1 MEKQAPFIR
10 RFDAINDAISMAY
23 HNLSLKLGFSDGESM
38 ILYAMYDGEPVTQKE
53 ITERTGMSKQTVSSA
68 VRKLVQKGLLEP
80 PEGLRNEPLRL
91 TDRGRKAM
99 RERISLI
106 VHVENQVLSDWTS
119 EERQRFLL
127 LNQRYLDRL
136 RQEISQ
142 LSVPEKE

>member
-80 PEGLRNEPLRL
+80 QEGLRE
-91 TDRGRKAM
+91 
-99 RERISLI
+99 
-106 VHVENQVLSDWTS
+106 
-119 EERQRFLL
+119 
-127 LNQRYLDRL
+127 
-136 RQEISQ
+136 
-142 LSVPEKE
+142 